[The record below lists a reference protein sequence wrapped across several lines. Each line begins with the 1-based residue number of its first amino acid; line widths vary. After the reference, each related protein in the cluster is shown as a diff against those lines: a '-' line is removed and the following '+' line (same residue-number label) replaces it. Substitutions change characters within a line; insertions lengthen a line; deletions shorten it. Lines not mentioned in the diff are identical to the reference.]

1 MVAALS
7 FTSSALGLWVVCLV
21 QDEPGANMILNLAIG
36 ILACTGGVF
45 FGIEHFGPVA
55 AALARYSPF
64 TWLREIAFQMIW
76 NGGDPI
82 GCAATIGLSL
92 VAAIAFLG
100 AARAA
105 FKTEDFV

>member
-7 FTSSALGLWVVCLV
+7 FASTALGLWVVCLV
-21 QDEPGANMILNLAIG
+21 QDESGANMVLNLGIG

-45 FGIEHFGPVA
+45 FSIEHFGPAA

-64 TWLREIAFQMIW
+64 TWLREIAFKIIW

-82 GCAATIGLSL
+82 GYAATIGLSL
-92 VAAIAFLG
+92 VAAVAFLG
-100 AARAA
+100 AARAS